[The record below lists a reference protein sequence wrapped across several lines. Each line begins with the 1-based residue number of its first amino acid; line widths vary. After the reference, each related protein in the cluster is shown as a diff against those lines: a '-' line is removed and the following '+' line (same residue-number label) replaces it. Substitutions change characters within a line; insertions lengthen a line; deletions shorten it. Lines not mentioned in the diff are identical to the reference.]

1 MFDHAGCLPEHGRI
15 SMPTWLYSHPDVA
28 ANVVDAHPDV
38 AVNVAD
44 VSSHSDGAV
53 NVVGTR
59 TVTRCY

>member
-1 MFDHAGCLPEHGRI
+1 M
-15 SMPTWLYSHPDVA
+15 VA
-28 ANVVDAHPDV
+28 YLCPRVLQHFGVAVKVVDAHPDV